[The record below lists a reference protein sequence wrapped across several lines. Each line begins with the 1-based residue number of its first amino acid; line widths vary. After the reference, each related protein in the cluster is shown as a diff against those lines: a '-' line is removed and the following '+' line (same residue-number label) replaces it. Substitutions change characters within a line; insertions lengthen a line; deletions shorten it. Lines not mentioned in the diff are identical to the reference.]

1 MGTICAPFHESL
13 YFVSRLRTYV
23 FAVRNSR
30 LLRKDGA
37 VKLHAMSCWHTYFM
51 TPLLQLACWF
61 SSPLSVS
68 WMFLS
73 RPGITCEWL
82 PPTVDTLSVRQYSQ
96 LYCFSQHDS
105 LHLERRMQLACCTL
119 RQMKA
124 ELRMYFWTVVKH
136 SSSKQCLP
144 PERHHRHDVTHL
156 KSDTFSIF
164 SVWMDSDLPD
174 GLFGLVKTQEGG
186 KESWLMCA
194 CALRQI
200 DQPVAVPQRGYL
212 CRKEKIAGLYAHV
225 AWPYMCCFG
234 LIWPCL
240 PPPPPSQ
247 TKV

>member
-13 YFVSRLRTYV
+13 YFVSRLRPYV

-37 VKLHAMSCWHTYFM
+37 VRLHAMSCWHTYFM
-51 TPLLQLACWF
+51 TPLLQLSCWF

-68 WMFLS
+68 WM
-73 RPGITCEWL
+73 CEWL
-82 PPTVDTLSVRQYSQ
+82 PPMVDTLSVRQYSQ

-144 PERHHRHDVTHL
+144 PERHHHHDVTHL
-156 KSDTFSIF
+156 KSETFSIF

-186 KESWLMCA
+186 KGSWLMCT
-194 CALRQI
+194 CAWRQI
-200 DQPVAVPQRGYL
+200 DQPVAVPQWGYL

-225 AWPYMCCFG
+225 AWPYMCCTNCFEAA
-234 LIWPCL
+234 LDLFDPA
-240 PPPPPSQ
+240 PPPSQ